1 MKAMRE
7 IEVAETDEREGE
19 VLAMGK
25 GIGGLVL
32 TWRAAGFL
40 FAVFVFFWIL
50 VFGLG
55 EVFGP
60 KCTIMS

>member
-55 EVFGP
+55 
-60 KCTIMS
+60 